1 MTTGVR
7 LLGRSVG
14 VLTLTTAAL
23 TAAQLVLRAWV
34 GYRGWFSL
42 DDYVFY
48 TKAADLPLF
57 DHRLLFEAYNSHL
70 MPGSMVW
77 AWLTTRAAPLNFAV
91 VMTTSLVLQ
100 AAVDVAVL
108 LVLRRLFG
116 PRKAILL
123 PYTLFLFTTIS
134 LPATLWWAAALN
146 QLPQQL
152 FTALAVLAHLGY
164 LRSRRN
170 RSLVLAVLS
179 LIGGLAFS
187 EKTIF
192 AIPLLFALTWL
203 FCTPGPV
210 VSALFGALRRHWLAW
225 SAYVVVLVP
234 YLIYYVTQVSTP
246 ARSGATTR
254 QAVDLL
260 DVMLRRGIL
269 PGLLGGPWQW
279 EATGWVDSFAA
290 PPAGLQ
296 LLAAAVVAAVVV
308 GTSRRRVNAYR
319 AWLLAAL
326 YLLML
331 YVTLLLTRVQ
341 VTSVAL
347 GAEYRYFTDFA
358 FVAALALGLATIRTR
373 PEFVA
378 GSNQPVLGRV
388 RPLTTT
394 GPVLDAEAVPVA
406 AAMAVGLIATSAAY
420 SAYTFGERWTAN
432 PGRTYFANAR
442 TAIGQLGP
450 DAVVYDGGVPSEVV
464 WRLLWPANLPTRLL
478 EPVGLRATAMGEGV
492 ATRRLLE
499 FGQDGSLQDSR
510 VSGPGSRP
518 GRAVG
523 CGYSIGTAP
532 TRIPLTG
539 NAFYWNWVVQFDL
552 VAPTAGTLTVRAGRT
567 TAEVPVAAG
576 QRSLYVGVV
585 GEVDA
590 VTVQREPGGR
600 DVCVRSL
607 TVGLPQPPVW

>member
-1 MTTGVR
+1 VSTEVR
-7 LLGRSVG
+7 VLGRGIG
-14 VLTLTTAAL
+14 VLALVATGL
-23 TAAQLVLRAWV
+23 TAAQLVLRAWI

-48 TKAADLPLF
+48 TKAAELPLF

-70 MPGSMVW
+70 MPGAMIWV
-77 AWLTTRAAPLNFAV
+77 WLTTRAAPLNFAV
-91 VMTTSLVLQ
+91 VMSTSLLLQ
-100 AAVDVAVL
+100 LAVDLAVL
-108 LVLRRLFG
+108 FVLRRLFG

-123 PYTLFLFTTIS
+123 PYALFLFTTIS
-134 LPATLWWAAALN
+134 LPAMLWWAAALN

-152 FTALAVLAHLGY
+152 FTALAVIAHLGY
-164 LRSRRN
+164 VRDRRV
-170 RSLVLAVLS
+170 RSLVLALLS
-179 LIGGLAFS
+179 LIAGLAFS
-187 EKTIF
+187 EKTVF
-192 AIPLLFALTWL
+192 AIPLLFALTWM
-203 FCTPGPV
+203 FCTPGSL
-210 VSALFGALRRHWLAW
+210 VSAFFAALRRYWVAW
-225 SAYVVVLVP
+225 AAYAVVLVP

-246 ARSGATTR
+246 AHSGATTR

-279 EATGWVDSFAA
+279 EPTGWVDSFAA

-296 LLAAAVVAAVVV
+296 LLAAVVVAAIVI

-319 AWLLAAL
+319 AWLMAGL

-341 VTSVAL
+341 VTSIAL

-373 PEFVA
+373 PELVA
-378 GSNQPVLGRV
+378 GSNEPVLGRV
-388 RPLTTT
+388 RPLTTS

-406 AAMAVGLIATSAAY
+406 AAMAVGLIAASATY

-432 PGRTYFANAR
+432 PGKPYFANAR

-450 DAVVYDGGVPSEVV
+450 DAVVYDGSVPSEVV
-464 WRLLWPANLPTRLL
+464 WRLLWPANVPSRLL
-478 EPVGLRATAMGEGV
+478 RPIGLRATPMGEGV
-492 ATRRLLE
+492 GTRRLLE
-499 FGQDGSLQDSR
+499 FSQQGTLQDSR
-510 VSGPGSRP
+510 VNGPVSRP
-518 GRAVG
+518 GTSAG
-523 CGYSIGTAP
+523 CGYSVGTEP
-532 TRIPLTG
+532 VRIPLTG
-539 NAFYWNWVVQFDL
+539 DAFYWNWVVQFDL
-552 VAPTAGTLTVRAGRT
+552 VARTPTTLTVQAGRT
-567 TAEVPVAAG
+567 TAEVPLAAG
-576 QRSLYVGVV
+576 QRSVYVGVV

-590 VTVQREPGGR
+590 VTVSRQSDGP

-607 TVGLPQPPVW
+607 TVGLPQPPAW